1 MTTPAEFMST
11 VAFNHDGLVPVIAQ
25 DAQSRE
31 VLMLAWMNSEA
42 LRLTLDTKRGTYF
55 SRSRQKLWVKG
66 EESGNIQEVVEIR
79 KDCDSDALLMIVH
92 QTGPAC
98 HTGSLT
104 CFFDSAEGDT

>member
-1 MTTPAEFMST
+1 
-11 VAFNHDGLVPVIAQ
+11 
-25 DAQSRE
+25 
-31 VLMLAWMNSEA
+31 
-42 LRLTLDTKRGTYF
+42 LTLDTKRGTYF